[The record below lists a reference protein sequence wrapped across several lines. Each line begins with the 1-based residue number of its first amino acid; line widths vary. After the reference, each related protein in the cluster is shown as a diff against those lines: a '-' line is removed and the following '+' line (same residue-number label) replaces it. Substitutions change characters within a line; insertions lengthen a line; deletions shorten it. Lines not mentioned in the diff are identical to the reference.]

1 MDAETIKALFIEHL
15 PTIINYGLTIIAYI
29 FVFIYRFRFM
39 KTKIG
44 MTISFNERVSFAEKK
59 ADAARKEYEVAKQKL
74 DDIRVTYERRIARL
88 ESTIKT
94 MLEVEDNGDS
104 SGEQESKLCQDG
116 NNRTSSSNDTVI
128 EERITRV

>member
-1 MDAETIKALFIEHL
+1 MDWENIQALFIEHL

-44 MTISFNERVSFAEKK
+44 MTISFNERVDFAEKK
-59 ADAARKEYEVAKQKL
+59 YNKAREELENMRK
-74 DDIRVTYERRIARL
+74 TYEARILRL
-88 ESTIKT
+88 ENTIKT
-94 MLEVEDNGDS
+94 MLEVEDNGNTGGKQKS
-104 SGEQESKLCQDG
+104 ELCTDG
-116 NNRTSSSNDTVI
+116 NNRASSSNDTVV